1 MSDKGER
8 FTDQRVTHMDH
19 VRRFDGAGIRLPA
32 IVRDADQNAAIA
44 YLEFF
49 TARIRNSNT
58 RSAYHHA
65 VRAFFTWSHENGLT
79 LTSVRP
85 IHVATYI
92 EMLMEIRQPQTVKQ
106 HLAAIRMLYDWF
118 VIQQV
123 VPSNPTSPVK
133 GPRYSVRVGKTP
145 VLTAAEARQ
154 LLDSIETDT
163 LIGLRD
169 RALIS
174 FMLYTFARVS
184 AAVGVNIGDLF
195 VQDGHTWVRL
205 REKGGKDHVMPL
217 HPALETAIGAYI
229 RTLPALSPDAPVF
242 RAVEGRTGR
251 FTNKRFDRR
260 DAWAMVQKRI
270 ELSGLKARATCHS
283 FRATGVTTYL
293 ENGGSLAIASSI
305 AAHASPRTTELYDRR
320 SRHIHAQD
328 IAVLF
333 FGTAITPPLD

>member
-1 MSDKGER
+1 
-8 FTDQRVTHMDH
+8 MDH

-49 TARIRNSNT
+49 TARIRNPNT

-65 VRAFFTWSHENGLT
+65 VRAFFTWSHDNGLT
-79 LTSVRP
+79 LKTVRP
-85 IHVATYI
+85 IHVATYV

-106 HLAAIRMLYDWF
+106 HLAAIRVLYDWF

-123 VPSNPTSPVK
+123 VPSNPATPVK

-145 VLTAAEARQ
+145 VLTAAEARK

-163 LIGLRD
+163 VIGLRD

-217 HPALETAIGAYI
+217 HPELEAAIDAYLCALRAPS
-229 RTLPALSPDAPVF
+229 PATPLF
-242 RAVEGRTGR
+242 RAIKGRAGAL
-251 FTNKRFDRR
+251 TNRRFDRR
-260 DAWAMVQKRI
+260 DAWAMVQR
-270 ELSGLKARATCHS
+270 RATLASISGHAACHS
-283 FRATGVTTYL
+283 FRATGITVFL
-293 ENGGSLAIASSI
+293 QKGGTIE
-305 AAHASPRTTELYDRR
+305 AAGAMAGHASTSTTQLYDRR
-320 SRHIHAQD
+320 
-328 IAVLF
+328 
-333 FGTAITPPLD
+333 TAPATTHDLARIRL

>member
-1 MSDKGER
+1 M
-8 FTDQRVTHMDH
+8 
-19 VRRFDGAGIRLPA
+19 PA
-32 IVRDADQNAAIA
+32 IVREADQNAALA

-49 TARIRNSNT
+49 TARIRNPNT

-79 LTSVRP
+79 LSTVRP

-92 EMLMEIRQPQTVKQ
+92 EMLTEIRQPQTVKL

-163 LIGLRD
+163 AIGLRD

-195 VQDGHTWVRL
+195 IQDGHSWVRL
-205 REKGGKDHVMPL
+205 SEKGGKDHVMPL
-217 HPALETAIGAYI
+217 HPELEAAIGVYI
-229 RTLPALSPDAPVF
+229 RTLPAHSPSAPLF
-242 RAVEGRTGR
+242 RAARGRSGALASR
-251 FTNKRFDRR
+251 RFDRR
-260 DAWAMVQKRI
+260 DAWAMVQKRR
-270 ELSGLKARATCHS
+270 EASGLAIKATCHS
-283 FRATGVTTYL
+283 FRATGITIYL
-293 ENGGSLAIASSI
+293 GDGGTLETAAIA
-305 AAHASPRTTELYDRR
+305 AAHASTKTTALYDRR
-320 SRHIHAQD
+320 ERHAQID
-328 IAVLF
+328 VISKLLL
-333 FGTAITPPLD
+333 P